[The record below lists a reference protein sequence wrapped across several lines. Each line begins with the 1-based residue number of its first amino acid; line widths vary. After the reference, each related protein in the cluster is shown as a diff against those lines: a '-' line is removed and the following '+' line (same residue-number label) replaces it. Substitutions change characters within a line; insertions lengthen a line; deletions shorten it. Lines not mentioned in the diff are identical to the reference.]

1 MCNCKLLVVFILACL
16 HVHTFAYSADVR
28 YEIQNFDTSNEA
40 GPHKPTYRAV
50 CIARKTYWTGAL
62 SVTAPS
68 RLTIPLGSGA
78 IRFEATA
85 GVLADECAD
94 LLREFF
100 AARRKK

>member
-40 GPHKPTYRAV
+40 GQHKPTYGAI

-62 SVTAPS
+62 SVTA
-68 RLTIPLGSGA
+68 LGGNTAFPRRAALEEFISGGNV
-78 IRFEATA
+78 E
-85 GVLADECAD
+85 
-94 LLREFF
+94 
-100 AARRKK
+100 